1 MSPSQVSL
9 PSVGTMR
16 REGLKCQ
23 NLKNGTV
30 GKFALEQA
38 EKDRGD
44 RPLPAHDNNRSVG
57 VRRIRTRDVLMR
69 TFSTFVNSIDSDV
82 NNSLVRMLKPRH

>member
-23 NLKNGTV
+23 KNGTAA
-30 GKFALEQA
+30 GKFDLGQA

-44 RPLPAHDNNRSVG
+44 RPLPARDNDRSVG
-57 VRRIRTRDVLMR
+57 VRGISSRDVMR
-69 TFSTFVNSIDSDV
+69 TFSIVVNSVDSDV
-82 NNSLVRMLKPRH
+82 NNSLVRRLNPRH